1 MEERL
6 RPIIKNYEISNLE
19 DIKLAIKEC
28 DDVLLLKDYL
38 EEVNDF
44 ALNNKIEGLIS
55 LSDALNSRLNNL
67 NNDVKVKVEEEIKE
81 EVEFP
86 ILEINNV
93 ISSYYND
100 IPVSLEAENKLNEFI
115 VYSLE
120 KMDNETLEYELQNSL
135 DMYIVYLER
144 KEYQEELSS
153 REKEILN
160 KYFNIIIK
168 RENKLGREE
177 LTLNDEQ
184 KLVLK
189 PKNLNTNGAVVTI
202 VVLEVSILLGVLISV
217 LALVKR

>member
-160 KYFNIIIK
+160 KYLNIIIK
-168 RENKLGREE
+168 RENKLDREE
-177 LTLNDEQ
+177 LNLNDEQ

-202 VVLEVSILLGVLISV
+202 VILEVSILLGVLISV